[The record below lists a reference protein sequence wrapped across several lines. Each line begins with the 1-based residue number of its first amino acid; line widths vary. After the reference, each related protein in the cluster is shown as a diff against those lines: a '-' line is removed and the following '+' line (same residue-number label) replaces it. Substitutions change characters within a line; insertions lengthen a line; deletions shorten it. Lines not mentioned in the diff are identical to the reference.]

1 MNDLD
6 EDLPAW
12 METENVISP
21 LFSAY
26 DARISELVSITESQ
40 RSELDS
46 FLASSEQLVAEN
58 ELLRENQLKDIKK
71 LFSEGG
77 GGNIP
82 ASENNINVGNNSNSN
97 IGGHHF
103 LDTTNGDV
111 EERLSI
117 LMEENS
123 LLSEQNAILSK
134 ELESCQEEIF
144 GREQNIITLTDSM
157 TDAAM
162 SMKSMEE
169 NVNSLSKEKMEA
181 EDQIMM
187 KNAELGQ
194 FQTMNGRIKNSLKEN
209 VAERNELMVKIHD
222 FKAELNSRENE
233 CDELSAKVSVSLTR
247 INEVSG
253 KLAAKTMTADSMGEK
268 LRRTTAE
275 LTTTRTDAEGMM
287 AVMNG
292 MEKQVS
298 E

>member
-1 MNDLD
+1 
-6 EDLPAW
+6 

-77 GGNIP
+77 GGNNP

-162 SMKSMEE
+162 SMKSTEE

>member
-1 MNDLD
+1 
-6 EDLPAW
+6 

-77 GGNIP
+77 GGNNP

>member
-1 MNDLD
+1 
-6 EDLPAW
+6 

>member
-26 DARISELVSITESQ
+26 DVRISELVSITESQ

-77 GGNIP
+77 GGNNP

>member
-26 DARISELVSITESQ
+26 DVRISELVSITESQ

-77 GGNIP
+77 GGNNP

-134 ELESCQEEIF
+134 ELESCQEESR
-144 GREQNIITLTDSM
+144 RE
-157 TDAAM
+157 
-162 SMKSMEE
+162 
-169 NVNSLSKEKMEA
+169 
-181 EDQIMM
+181 
-187 KNAELGQ
+187 
-194 FQTMNGRIKNSLKEN
+194 
-209 VAERNELMVKIHD
+209 
-222 FKAELNSRENE
+222 
-233 CDELSAKVSVSLTR
+233 
-247 INEVSG
+247 
-253 KLAAKTMTADSMGEK
+253 
-268 LRRTTAE
+268 
-275 LTTTRTDAEGMM
+275 
-287 AVMNG
+287 
-292 MEKQVS
+292 
-298 E
+298 

>member
-1 MNDLD
+1 
-6 EDLPAW
+6 

-26 DARISELVSITESQ
+26 DVRISELVSITESQ

-77 GGNIP
+77 GGNNP